1 MPTIGNELKT
11 MFNEQAGIE
20 FTISNIYLA
29 LSFWFEE
36 RNYTGV
42 SKYLKNS
49 SNEEREHGLLF
60 FNYILKRNGTNVNV
74 PVSENYDASIHKD
87 ALEIFKLIYDI
98 EVENTVRLTNLAD
111 FCLKVKDY
119 QSYNFLKPLLEEQ
132 DNAENEIM
140 YIISKLEKNIPDT
153 LYFLDKDYNS
163 K

>member
-1 MPTIGNELKT
+1 

-36 RNYTGV
+36 KNYTGV

-49 SNEEREHGLLF
+49 SNEEREHGLSF
-60 FNYILKRNGTNVNV
+60 FNYILKRNGTNINV
-74 PVSENYDASIHKD
+74 PLSESYDASIHKS
-87 ALEIFKLIYDI
+87 ALEIFKLIYEI

-111 FCLKVKDY
+111 SCLKMKDY

-132 DNAENEIM
+132 DNAENEIL

-153 LYFLDKDYNS
+153 LYFIDKEFNS

>member
-1 MPTIGNELKT
+1 MPTINEKLKSL
-11 MFNEQAGIE
+11 FNEQGGIE

-49 SNEEREHGLLF
+49 SNEERDHGLMF
-60 FNYILKRNGTNVNV
+60 FNYVLKRNATKINV
-74 PVSENYDASIHKD
+74 PVSESYDASIHQD
-87 ALEIFKLIYDI
+87 ALEIFKLIYNI
-98 EVENTVRLTNLAD
+98 EVENTVRLTKLAD
-111 FCLKVKDY
+111 ICLKEKDY
-119 QSYNFLKPLLEEQ
+119 QAYNFLKPLLEEQ
-132 DNAENEIM
+132 DNAENEIL

-153 LYFLDKDYNS
+153 LFFLDKEYNS